1 MEEDIVV
8 LTKIDS
14 DQFKDMV
21 RAGTHRMGKNSE
33 FVNKLNVFPV
43 PDGDT
48 GTNMTLTIESGAKAV
63 SESTS
68 SKVGDLTKAL
78 SKGMLMG
85 ARGNS
90 GVITSQLFRGFYKA
104 TENKDT
110 LSALDLANAFSNGVA
125 TAYKAV
131 MKPVEGT
138 ILTVARV
145 AAEEGKNK
153 ASETD
158 DAIEV
163 MKAVVEGAKKAL
175 KTTPDLLPVLK
186 QVGVVDSGGQGL
198 VFIYQGFL
206 EGLLGEKSN
215 DDYQLDEVEM
225 DELINATHH
234 QAESAQV
241 QLSTSDIKNG
251 YCTEIMVDLTADV
264 ADKKKFNL
272 EEFRQ
277 HLSQVGDSL
286 LAVSDGEVA
295 KVHVHTEHPGEVFT
309 YGSQFGQLGKIK
321 IDNMRIQHETI
332 LENNEE
338 QEESVDFAVIA
349 VASGHGIRELFQ
361 SEGVNRII
369 SGGQTMNPSTQD
381 IIDAIKKSGATKAI
395 ILPNNGNI
403 IMAAKQAAEV
413 ADIPV
418 GIVPTKTISQG
429 LTAMLSFDPDAS
441 VEENVEAMSEDL
453 DTVVSGEVTKAIRD
467 TQIDGVQVKKDDFLG
482 IIDGKIKVDNP
493 DLVDATSQ
501 MIEKMLD
508 EDTEIIT
515 IMYGS
520 DATKAQA
527 ESVVAKLEASHDDLE
542 FEVHDGGQPVY
553 YFLVSAE

>member
-1 MEEDIVV
+1 MV
-8 LTKIDS
+8 LTEITGQ
-14 DQFKDMV
+14 QFKDMV
-21 RAGTHRMGKNSE
+21 RSASHRLSKNAE
-33 FVNKLNVFPV
+33 FVDKLNVFPV

-48 GTNMTLTIESGAKAV
+48 GTNMNLTVTSGAKAV
-63 SESTS
+63 NECDSDRI
-68 SKVGDLTKAL
+68 GDLTEAL

-104 TENKDT
+104 TEDLDT
-110 LSALDLANAFSNGVA
+110 LTATDLATAFSNGVA
-125 TAYKAV
+125 SAYKAV

-145 AAEEGKNK
+145 AAESGKNK
-153 ASETD
+153 AAETD
-158 DAIEV
+158 DVSEV
-163 MKAVVEGAKKAL
+163 MRAVVDGARKAL

-206 EGLLGEKSN
+206 EGLLGEKDN
-215 DDYQLDEVEM
+215 EYQLDDTEM
-225 DELINATHH
+225 DELINAAHH

-241 QLSTSDIKNG
+241 QLATSDIKNG
-251 YCTEIMVDLTADV
+251 YCTEIMVDLAADV
-264 ADKKKFNL
+264 PDKKKFDL
-272 EEFRQ
+272 DEFRK
-277 HLSQVGDSL
+277 HLSELGDSL

-295 KVHVHTEHPGEVFT
+295 KVHVHTEHPAEVFT
-309 YGSQFGQLGKIK
+309 YGKQFGKLGKIK

-332 LENNEE
+332 VENHDE
-338 QEESVDFAVIA
+338 QEEAVDFAVIA
-349 VASGHGIRELFQ
+349 VASGHGIRELFK

-381 IIDAIKKSGATKAI
+381 ILDAIKKSGAKKAI

-403 IMAAKQAAEV
+403 VMAAKQAAEL

-429 LTAMLSFDPDAS
+429 LTAMLSFDPDAD
-441 VEENVEAMSEDL
+441 VEENIEAMSEDL
-453 DTVVSGEVTKAIRD
+453 DTVKSGEVTKAIRD
-467 TQIDGVQVKKDDFLG
+467 TEIDDIQVHKDDFLG
-482 IIDGKIKVDNP
+482 IIDGKIAVDNP
-493 DLVDATSQ
+493 DLINTTVE
-501 MIEKMLD
+501 MIQKMLD
-508 EDTEIIT
+508 EDSEIIT
-515 IMYGS
+515 VMYGS
-520 DATKAQA
+520 DATKKDA
-527 ESVVAKLEASHDDLE
+527 EAVIEKIKAASDDDDLE

-553 YFLVSAE
+553 YFLVSVE